1 MAKVTAYMPGIKENS
16 EVASW
21 KLVSDPPY
29 VVSYAGDDFVEVPE
43 ESELHVYVNGY
54 KVVGGLQV
62 LEPGDFVRVFSRR
75 KKEVSF
81 RFAGRISVTVEP
93 GDGRICAFTRIPIKG
108 MAVICRRCGKVLSE
122 KVMKQIGSCV
132 CGMPLKNDA
141 KQDQPSE
148 DLL

>member
-1 MAKVTAYMPGIKENS
+1 MAELTAYMPGTKENS
-16 EVASW
+16 EGAYW
-21 KLVSDPPY
+21 KLITDPPY

-43 ESELHVYVNGY
+43 ESGLHAYVNGY

-62 LEPGDFVRVFSRR
+62 LEPGDFVRVFSHR

-81 RFAGRISVTVEP
+81 RFAGRVSVNVEP

-132 CGMPLKNDA
+132 CGKPLKHDNN
-141 KQDQPSE
+141 QDPPSE
-148 DLL
+148 NLL